1 MQPLIEPML
10 APAKTGAVEDRS
22 GSTLEFIIEFTAA
35 MDDPFRLE
43 EHELQA
49 IWRSSTL
56 ETVVD
61 FSLLE
66 GALLSVNDILL

>member
-10 APAKTGAVEDRS
+10 APAKTGAVEDRR

-35 MDDPFRLE
+35 MDDSFRLE
-43 EHELQA
+43 EHEA

-56 ETVVD
+56 ETAVD